1 MVSYLLI
8 TNNAFFLFRDE
19 YIFTEKTTII
29 ELRVPTYTLMMK
41 LRNRT
46 KLKTQSSS
54 QISYRKTILL
64 YKKIWLI
71 WGTSISYRKTILLYK
86 KKSDRSEVHQ
96 ILQENHLIMQKNLTD
111 LRYVKSYRKTILI
124 YKKNLTDPRYD
135 KSYRKTIYYANK
147 SYRSE
152 VRQILKENHFIIQ
165 KYLTDLRYDK
175 LFGWNKILFVCLYI
189 CDK

>member
-29 ELRVPTYTLMMK
+29 ELRVPIYTLMMK

-64 YKKIWLI
+64 YKKIWPI
-71 WGTSISYRKTILLYK
+71 WGTTNLTGKPPYYTN
-86 KKSDRSEVHQ
+86 KSDRTEVRQ
-96 ILQENHLIMQKNLTD
+96 ILQENHLIIQKNLTD
-111 LRYVKSYRKTILI
+111 LRYDKSYKKTILL
-124 YKKNLTDPRYD
+124 YKKTWL
-135 KSYRKTIYYANK
+135 
-147 SYRSE
+147 
-152 VRQILKENHFIIQ
+152 ILGTTNFFAEIRFC
-165 KYLTDLRYDK
+165 
-175 LFGWNKILFVCLYI
+175 LFVYI
-189 CDK
+189 FVINSKQ

>member
-1 MVSYLLI
+1 LVGYLLMI
-8 TNNAFFLFRDE
+8 NNAFFLIRDE

-96 ILQENHLIMQKNLTD
+96 ILQENHLIIQKNLTDLRYIKSYRKTILLYKKIWPIWDTSNLTGKPFYYSNNLTD
-111 LRYVKSYRKTILI
+111 LRYVKSYRKTILL
-124 YKKNLTDPRYD
+124 Y
-135 KSYRKTIYYANK
+135 KTIWP
-147 SYRSE
+147 
-152 VRQILKENHFIIQ
+152 I
-165 KYLTDLRYDK
+165 
-175 LFGWNKILFVCLYI
+175 
-189 CDK
+189 

>member
-1 MVSYLLI
+1 LVSYLLI

-29 ELRVPTYTLMMK
+29 ELRVPIYTLMMK

-64 YKKIWLI
+64 YKKIWPI
-71 WGTSISYRKTILLYK
+71 WGTTNLTGKPPYYTNKSDRTEVRQILQENHLIIQKNLTDLRYDKSYRKTILLYK
-86 KKSDRSEVHQ
+86 QIWPIWGTSNLTGKPSYYTKKPDRSEVRQ
-96 ILQENHLIMQKNLTD
+96 ILQENHLIIQKN
-111 LRYVKSYRKTILI
+111 
-124 YKKNLTDPRYD
+124 
-135 KSYRKTIYYANK
+135 
-147 SYRSE
+147 
-152 VRQILKENHFIIQ
+152 
-165 KYLTDLRYDK
+165 LTDLRYDK
-175 LFGWNKILFVCLYI
+175 LFCWNKILFVCLYI

>member
-1 MVSYLLI
+1 MI
-8 TNNAFFLFRDE
+8 NNAFFLIRDE

-96 ILQENHLIMQKNLTD
+96 ILQENHLIIQKIWPIWGTSNLTGKPS
-111 LRYVKSYRKTILI
+111 YYTKKS
-124 YKKNLTDPRYD
+124 D
-135 KSYRKTIYYANK
+135 
-147 SYRSE
+147 RSE
-152 VRQILKENHFIIQ
+152 IHQILQENHFIIQ
-165 KYLTDLRYDK
+165 IIWPIWGTSNLTGKPSYYTKQSDRSK
-175 LFGWNKILFVCLYI
+175 VWQILQENHLLC
-189 CDK
+189 K